1 MGNHVQRL
9 NQEEDDD
16 VVIKRNILAAYSNP
30 ELFEQLEN
38 GSLVYVF
45 KGIDKNDEAVKREYE
60 DAKLLS
66 VLNEKIYNLPENFFI
81 DGKIYIGK
89 KPDAIVGN
97 YFLEYKNIK
106 SLEKN
111 TLEKRIYKEGF
122 VKGDILFAAIN
133 EGVVVEGRENDKNAP
148 IEEVIRIIEN
158 KINGAALNCEGKI
171 LILYSD
177 KDHFSAFKA
186 IKKGTEETI
195 PYIMNRDY
203 KRMQHPPLNQIINRK
218 LKIVKRKN

>member
-1 MGNHVQRL
+1 MFKYLLSNKKGFFEASHV
-9 NQEEDDD
+9 
-16 VVIKRNILAAYSNP
+16 Y
-30 ELFEQLEN
+30 
-38 GSLVYVF
+38 G
-45 KGIDKNDEAVKREYE
+45 EYE

-66 VLNEKIYNLPENFFI
+66 VLNEKIYNLPEIFFI
-81 DGKIYIGK
+81 DGKIYAEK

-133 EGVVVEGRENDKNAP
+133 EGVVVEDRENDKNAP

-203 KRMQHPPLNQIINRK
+203 KRM
-218 LKIVKRKN
+218 